1 MIDDDFLLL
10 YCTKKINISKIL
22 NKYFR
27 SMNLGWYNIYVAQIK
42 YIYSIQQYIIFS
54 LKSTAGHSYF

>member
-1 MIDDDFLLL
+1 MIDDFLVL

-27 SMNLGWYNIYVAQIK
+27 SMILVWYNIQQPK
-42 YIYSIQQYIIFS
+42 YNISIQYNNILFFI
-54 LKSTAGHSYF
+54 